1 MKKDNAF
8 TGLEAAIV
16 LIAFVVVAAIFSYVM
31 LGAGFFATQKAQEV
45 TYAGVKQTT
54 SNLIPGGTL
63 YGSVNGTGATASLE
77 ELQLSLTV
85 PVGGQSQQLKDLLI
99 TFSQENKIPWN
110 FNHSTSVRPGS
121 FTIVSCS
128 EDVIVGGERLTAIYD
143 PSDLISSESVLVPP
157 GNSCDAVLQIAG
169 GPTAGHWFQLEIKPP
184 VGAPT
189 TFRKTIPT
197 GYKGGKLL

>member
-1 MKKDNAF
+1 MKRDNAF

-63 YGSVNGTGATASLE
+63 YGNMTADGAESKLDMV
-77 ELQLSLTV
+77 QISLTV
-85 PVGGQSQQLKDLLI
+85 PIGGQSQELTELLI
-99 TFSQENKIPWN
+99 TFSQEGKVPYNFGYVTSVAGKPAENHGKFTLDQCSQGVNPDPKIP
-110 FNHSTSVRPGS
+110 
-121 FTIVSCS
+121 
-128 EDVIVGGERLTAIYD
+128 A
-143 PSDLISSESVLVPP
+143 VLVPP
-157 GNSCDAVLQIAG
+157 GNSCNAILYIND
-169 GPTAGHWFQLEIKPP
+169 GPQTGQWFQLEIKPP

-189 TFRKTIPT
+189 TLRKTIAT